1 MTLEHRHLREIDCL
15 SAIVGGPASAWAMAL
30 NPGANQYTGP
40 AFSTK
45 ACFLVAGDITT
56 SVNKGR
62 QAGDITT
69 SVNEQSIYL
78 DVYARVQQFL
88 LRLRLWLM
96 ALITAQEKCL
106 SIVDCCFLTQQQTN
120 ERVRA
125 QREREIPSP
134 NNI

>member
-56 SVNKGR
+56 SVN
-62 QAGDITT
+62 
-69 SVNEQSIYL
+69 EQSIYL

-106 SIVDCCFLTQQQTN
+106 LIV
-120 ERVRA
+120 V
-125 QREREIPSP
+125 S
-134 NNI
+134 